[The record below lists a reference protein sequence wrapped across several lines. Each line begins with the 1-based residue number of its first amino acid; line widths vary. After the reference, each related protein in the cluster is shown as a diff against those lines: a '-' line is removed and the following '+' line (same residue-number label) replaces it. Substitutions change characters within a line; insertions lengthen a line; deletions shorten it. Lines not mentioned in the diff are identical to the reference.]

1 MSTLR
6 SGQLFIPD
14 SAAEVRD
21 DQLTD
26 FRLEAIA
33 GGVNSPAVQPG
44 TDNYFFFTA
53 TANCAYLQ
61 YANFGIIRPGITPLG
76 AEGEDLEAWRR
87 ALGLPVVS
95 ATGASGKLTITV
107 AGGVLVTIP
116 AGTQFVLPNGKRGE
130 VRPAALGVA
139 DGDDVSVVMI
149 DKGAI
154 TNTKAGVKVRF
165 QNPPFNVA
173 TEARV
178 SINSPLTGG
187 YDAESEPR
195 KRERILNRLGN
206 TPGGGNWGHV
216 REIAFNAL
224 ATVQDCYV
232 YPALGGPASQK
243 TVIIRAFDF
252 DNNDFTR
259 AFSAA
264 AVSIVENALHS
275 NLPSEMQIKVQTVA
289 EQSTDVALQLDL
301 PDSSLVGGNGLGW
314 TDQAPW
320 PPAGTGPVSV
330 TAVTSSTAFR
340 VNAATSTPPTPGQT
354 HLAWWSPQDQKFF
367 TGLVVALGVSQ
378 TSGAWDVVL
387 AAPFVDS
394 TGAAVAV
401 GNYISPAASRLDAY
415 RATFLRIM
423 GQLGAGENV
432 STTESRRKRH
442 PFVADGAAI
451 SITNAFLTQFIRA
464 HSEIEDADFV
474 SISVATPTVPATID
488 DPPNVL
494 VPRNFGIYVQA

>member
-14 SAAEVRD
+14 SPAEIRD

-33 GGVNSPAVQPG
+33 GGVDNPAVQPG
-44 TDNYFFFTA
+44 TDNHFFFTA

-61 YANFGIIRPGITPLG
+61 YANFGIIRPAITPLG
-76 AEGEDLEAWRR
+76 AEGDDLEAWRK

-95 ATGASGKLTITV
+95 ATGASGKLTVSV
-107 AGGVLVTIP
+107 ATGVTVTIA
-116 AGTQFVLPNGKRGE
+116 AGTQFVLPNGKRGQLS
-130 VRPAALGVA
+130 AAAVGIA
-139 DGDDVSVVMI
+139 DGDDVSVQMLDTGSV
-149 DKGAI
+149 

-195 KRERILNRLGN
+195 LRERILNRLGN

-243 TVIIRAFDF
+243 SVVIREFDL
-252 DNNDFTR
+252 DNNDFRR
-259 AFSAA
+259 AFSSA

-289 EQSTDVALQLDL
+289 EQATSVALDLDL
-301 PDSSLVGGNGLGW
+301 PDSSLAGGNGLGW
-314 TDQAPW
+314 LDQAPW
-320 PPAGTGPVSV
+320 PPAGTGPVAV
-330 TAVTSSTAFR
+330 TAATSSTLVT
-340 VNAATSTPPTPGQT
+340 VNAATATSPIAGQT

-367 TGLVVALGVSQ
+367 VGLVVDVTGG
-378 TSGAWDVVL
+378 SGAWALTL

-394 TGAAVAV
+394 TGTAIAIGDYV
-401 GNYISPAASRLDAY
+401 SPAASRLDAY
-415 RATFLRIM
+415 RATFLRLM
-423 GQLGAGENV
+423 GALGAGENV
-432 STTESRRKRH
+432 VTTDSRRKRH

-451 SITNAFLTQFIRA
+451 SITNAFLSDFIRA
-464 HSEIEDADFV
+464 HAEIEDADFS
-474 SISVATPTVPATID
+474 SITIATPSVPGTID

-494 VPRNFGIYVQA
+494 VPRHFGVYVQP